1 MQVVGFWIMG
11 GLIMALQSATLAYML
26 HRRRIE
32 VHKRKRR
39 AAHLK
44 GRRFPISADWDRI
57 MRDTTIT
64 GIKTAEGSK
73 EEA

>member
-11 GLIMALQSATLAYML
+11 GLIIALQAATLAYML
-26 HRRRIE
+26 RRRRIE
-32 VHKRKRR
+32 VLRRKRR
-39 AAHLK
+39 AARLE
-44 GRRFPISADWDRI
+44 GRRFPIPADWDRI

>member
-11 GLIMALQSATLAYML
+11 GLIIALQAATLAYML

-32 VHKRKRR
+32 VLKRKRR
-39 AAHLK
+39 STRLEGK
-44 GRRFPISADWDRI
+44 RFPIPADWERI
-57 MRDTTIT
+57 MRDTTIV
-64 GIKTAEGSK
+64 GIKTAEGCR